1 MNKNYDYEA
10 EEMTNGALKALLE
23 AITMLIAESKNT
35 EEAAKKVKS
44 ISEKLDK

>member
-1 MNKNYDYEA
+1 MEKDYEG

-23 AITMLIAESKNT
+23 ALVMLIEESEST

-44 ISEKLDK
+44 ISEKLDN